1 MKKVKDYYVGLDIGT
16 SSVGW
21 AVTDESYNVL
31 KFNRKK
37 MWGVRLFDEA
47 KTAEERRTFR
57 GARRRLDR
65 KKERINLLQDFF
77 DEEIAKMDPNF
88 FLRLD
93 NSDLYMEDKDQKLKS
108 KYTLFN
114 DKDFKDKDFHKKYPT
129 IHHLLMDLIEDDSKK
144 DIRLLY
150 LACHYL
156 LKNRGHF
163 IFEGQKFDN
172 NGSINFSINKLLIHL
187 HDYYDTDIEINS
199 EDMNKL
205 VTTLSDKTLKK
216 NTKKKELKSIIGD
229 TKFLKAVSAIMI
241 GSSQKLVDLFENP
254 EDFDDSIIESV
265 EFSKADYDK
274 NYSKL
279 ELALGD
285 KIALINIL
293 KEIYDSSILENL
305 LKEADKSKDGNKYI
319 SNAFVK
325 KYNKHGH
332 DLKEF
337 KRLVREYNK
346 AAYTDIFRS
355 EKSTENYVAYT
366 KSSISNNKRVKADK
380 FADQETFYD
389 FVKKHLKTIKDKI
402 NKANGSKADLE
413 LIDEM
418 LRDIEF
424 KNFMPK
430 IKSSDNGVIP
440 YQLKLME
447 LNKILENQSKH
458 HEFLNVSDEYGSV
471 CGKIASI
478 MEFRIPYY
486 VGPLNPESKYAWI
499 KKQKDSKITPWNFK
513 DVVDLDSSREEFI
526 DSLIGRCTY
535 LKDEKVLP
543 KASLLY
549 NEYMVLNELNNLKL
563 KDLPITEEMKKKIFD
578 QLFKTRKK
586 VTLKAVANLL
596 KKEFNI
602 NGEILLSGTDGDFKQ
617 GLNSYNDF
625 KAIVG
630 DKVDSDDYRDN
641 LEEIIKL
648 IVLYGDDKA
657 YLQKKIKAGYG
668 KYFTDL
674 EIKKMAG
681 LNYKDWG
688 RLSKKLLTGLEGAN
702 KITGESGSIIHFM
715 REYNLNLMELMSASF
730 TFTEEIQK
738 LNPVDDRKLS
748 YEMVD
753 ELYLSPSVKRML
765 WQSLRI
771 VDEIKNIMGTD
782 PKKIFIEM
790 ARGKEEVKARK
801 ESRKDQLSDFYK
813 KGKKAFIAEIGEER
827 YNDLLSEIERE
838 EASKFRWDKFYLYYT
853 QLGRCMYSLEPIDIL
868 ELSSKNIYD
877 RDHIYP
883 KSKIYD
889 DSIENKVLVKKNLNE
904 DKGDKYPIPDEL
916 LNKNCYTYW
925 KMLYDNGLIG
935 QKKYIRLTRRTG
947 FTDDELVQFIS
958 RQIVETRQATKE
970 TANLLKSICKNS
982 EIVYSKAENASRFR
996 QEFDIVKCRTV
1007 NDLHHMHD
1015 AYINIVVGNVYNT
1028 KFTKNPMNFVKKQE
1042 KARSYNLE
1050 NMFKYDVKRG
1060 GYTAWIADDE
1070 KGTVKNATIKRVKKE
1085 LEGTNYRVTRMTYIK
1100 SGELFDQKL
1109 LRKGKGQVPQK
1120 ENSKKSDIG
1129 KYGGYN
1135 SVGSAYFILVESGS
1149 KNYREKTIETIPI
1162 IIHNKVKYG
1171 DEEAVNRYLQENLGL
1186 ENPKILVDKIKINS
1200 LVKFDGFYYNIT
1212 GRSNSNYRIAPAVQL
1227 ILNKTDQ
1234 KTIRKIEK
1242 YLARKLKDKDAKVSL
1257 LDNIKDQDLLD
1268 LYDNLLWKLKYSIF
1282 SNRKTNLSEVIEKG
1296 RDIFIVLS
1304 INDKVFVIKEILLLF
1319 KSVNNGVD
1327 LSLIGNINKKTNKP
1341 IPSAGKSTVS
1351 KKINDKEFKL
1361 INQSITG
1368 LFENEIDLL
1377 KL

>member
-1 MKKVKDYYVGLDIGT
+1 MLKDYYVGLDIGT

-77 DEEIAKMDPNF
+77 AEEIAKVDPNF

-114 DKDFKDKDFHKKYPT
+114 DKSFKDKDFHKKYPT

-144 DIRLLY
+144 DIRLVY

-172 NGSINFSINKLLIHL
+172 NGSINFSINKLLVHL
-187 HDYYDTDIEINS
+187 HDYYDIDIEINS
-199 EDMNKL
+199 EDMKKL
-205 VTTLSDKTLKK
+205 ITILSDKTLGK

-229 TKFLKAVSAIMI
+229 TKFLKAISAIMI
-241 GSSQKLVDLFENP
+241 GSKQNLADLFENP

-274 NYSKL
+274 NYSKF

-285 KIALINIL
+285 KIALLNII

-325 KYNKHGH
+325 KYDRHGA

-337 KRLVREYNK
+337 KRLIRKYNK

-380 FADQETFYD
+380 FADQETFYN
-389 FVKKHLKTIKDKI
+389 FIKKHLQTLKDNI
-402 NKANGSKADLE
+402 NKASGNQSDLE
-413 LIDEM
+413 TVDKM
-418 LRDIEF
+418 LEDVEF

-458 HEFLNVSDEYGSV
+458 HKFLNASDEYGSV
-471 CGKIASI
+471 CDKIASI

-499 KKQKDSKITPWNFK
+499 KKHKDSKIKPWNFK
-513 DVVDLDSSREEFI
+513 DIVDLDSSREEFI
-526 DSLIGRCTY
+526 DNLIGRCTY

-563 KDLPITEEMKKKIFD
+563 NDLLISEEMKTKIFD

-596 KKEFNI
+596 NKEFNI

-630 DKVDSDDYRDN
+630 DKVDRDDYKDKI
-641 LEEIIKL
+641 EEIIKL
-648 IVLYGDDKA
+648 IVLYGDDKS
-657 YLQKKIKAGYG
+657 YLQKKIKSGYG
-668 KYFTDL
+668 KYFTDS
-674 EIKKMAG
+674 EIKKMSG

-688 RLSKKLLTGLEGAN
+688 RLSKKLLVGLEGDN
-702 KITGESGSIIHFM
+702 KITGESGTIIHFM
-715 REYNLNLMELMSASF
+715 REYNLNLMELMSAGF
-730 TFTEEIQK
+730 NFTEEIQK
-738 LNPVDDRKLS
+738 LNPIDDRKLS

-771 VDEIKNIMGTD
+771 VDEIRNIMGND
-782 PKKIFIEM
+782 PEKIFIEM

-813 KGKKAFIAEIGEER
+813 KGKKDFIKEIGEER
-827 YNDLLSEIERE
+827 YNYLLSEIERE
-838 EASKFRWDKFYLYYT
+838 EESKFRWDNLYLYYT
-853 QLGRCMYSLEPIDIL
+853 QLGRCMYSLESIDIS
-868 ELSSKNIYD
+868 ELSSQNIYD
-877 RDHIYP
+877 QDHIYP

-889 DSIENKVLVKKNLNE
+889 DSIENRVLVKKDLNSA
-904 DKGDKYPIPDEL
+904 KGNEYPIPEKV
-916 LNKNCYTYW
+916 LNKNCYAYW
-925 KMLYDNGLIG
+925 KMLYDTGLIG
-935 QKKYIRLTRRTG
+935 QKKYTRLTRRTP
-947 FTDDELVQFIS
+947 FTDDELVQFIE

-970 TANLLKSICKNS
+970 TANLLKTICKDS

-1015 AYINIVVGNVYNT
+1015 AYINIVVGNVYST
-1028 KFTKNPMNFVKKQE
+1028 KFTKDPMNFDKE
-1042 KARSYNLE
+1042 KEKEKVRTYNLE

-1085 LEGTNYRVTRMTYIK
+1085 LDGTNYRVTRMTYIR

-1135 SVGSAYFILVESGS
+1135 KVSSAYFILVEAGG
-1149 KNYREKTIETIPI
+1149 KNGREKTLETVPI
-1162 IIHNKVKYG
+1162 IIYNKCKHRGSEVLHN
-1171 DEEAVNRYLQENLGL
+1171 YLKNELGL
-1186 ENPKILVDKIKINS
+1186 VNPKILVDKIKINS
-1200 LVKFDGFYYNIT
+1200 LIKVDGFYYNIKGKT
-1212 GRSNSNYRIAPAVQL
+1212 GDSLSIAGSVQL
-1227 ILNKTDQ
+1227 ILNNYEQ
-1234 KTIRKIEK
+1234 KLIKKMDKFLEK
-1242 YLARKLKDKDAKVSL
+1242 KKLNKEIKVTFM
-1257 LDNIKDQDLLD
+1257 DNIKEKDLID
-1268 LYDNLLWKLKYSIF
+1268 LYQKLSDKLNNGIYSYKRNNQAKNVMDSLDKF
-1282 SNRKTNLSEVIEKG
+1282 VGLSIEDK
-1296 RDIFIVLS
+1296 IEVLS
-1304 INDKVFVIKEILLLF
+1304 QLILIF
-1319 KSVNNGVD
+1319 QGVNNGCN
-1327 LSLIGNINKKTNKP
+1327 LKLIGLSARTGVVF
-1341 IPSAGKSTVS
+1341 IPKRLNYS
-1351 KKINDKEFKL
+1351 EFKL

>member
-1 MKKVKDYYVGLDIGT
+1 MLKDYYVGLDIGT

-47 KTAEERRTFR
+47 KTAEKRRTFR

-65 KKERINLLQDFF
+65 KKERINLLQNFF
-77 DEEIAKMDPNF
+77 AEEIAKVDPNF
-88 FLRLD
+88 FLRLY
-93 NSDLYMEDKDQKLKS
+93 NSDLYMEDKDQNLKS

-144 DIRLLY
+144 DIRLVY

-172 NGSINFSINKLLIHL
+172 NGSINFSINKLLVHL
-187 HDYYDTDIEINS
+187 HDYYDIDIEINS
-199 EDMNKL
+199 EDMKKL
-205 VTTLSDKTLKK
+205 ITILSDKTLGK

-229 TKFLKAVSAIMI
+229 TKFLKAISAIMI
-241 GSSQKLVDLFENP
+241 GSKQNLADLFENP
-254 EDFDDSIIESV
+254 EDFDDSIIDSV

-274 NYSKL
+274 NYSKF

-285 KIALINIL
+285 KIALVNIL

-325 KYNKHGH
+325 KYDKHGA

-337 KRLVREYNK
+337 KRLIRKYNK

-380 FADQETFYD
+380 FADQETFYN
-389 FVKKHLKTIKDKI
+389 FIEKHLQTLKDNI
-402 NKANGSKADLE
+402 NKAGGNQSDLE
-413 LIDEM
+413 TVDKM
-418 LRDIEF
+418 LEDVEF

-447 LNKILENQSKH
+447 LNKILENQSNH

-471 CGKIASI
+471 CDKIASI

-499 KKQKDSKITPWNFK
+499 KKQKDSEIKPWNFK

-526 DSLIGRCTY
+526 DNLIGRCTY

-543 KASLLY
+543 KSSLLY
-549 NEYMVLNELNNLKL
+549 NEFMVLNELNNLKL
-563 KDLPITEEMKKKIFD
+563 NDLLISEEMKKKIFD

-586 VTLKAVANLL
+586 VTLKAVSNLL
-596 KKEFNI
+596 KKDFNI
-602 NGEILLSGTDGDFKQ
+602 TGEILLSGTDGDFKQ
-617 GLNSYNDF
+617 SLNSYIDF
-625 KAIVG
+625 KNILG
-630 DKVDSDDYRDN
+630 EKIDSDACRAKV
-641 LEEIIKL
+641 EEIIKL
-648 IVLYGDDKA
+648 IVLYVDDKF
-657 YLQKKIKAGYG
+657 YLQKKIKSAY
-668 KYFTDL
+668 KNDFTDN
-674 EIKKMAG
+674 EIKKMSA

-688 RLSKKLLTGLEGAN
+688 RLSEKLLIKVEGAD
-702 KITGESGSIIHFM
+702 KETGESGSIMHFM
-715 REYNLNLMELMSASF
+715 REYNHNLMELLSNRF

-738 LNPVDDRKLS
+738 LNPIDERKLS

-771 VDEIKNIMGTD
+771 VDEIRNIMGND
-782 PKKIFIEM
+782 PEKIFIEM
-790 ARGKEEVKARK
+790 ARGKEEVKVRK

-813 KGKKAFIAEIGEER
+813 KGKKDFIAEIGEER
-827 YNDLLSEIERE
+827 YNYLLSEIERE
-838 EASKFRWDKFYLYYT
+838 DASKFRWDNLYLYYT
-853 QLGRCMYSLEPIDIL
+853 QLGRCMYSLEPIDIS

-877 RDHIYP
+877 QDHIYP

-889 DSIENKVLVKKNLNE
+889 DSIENRVLVKKDLNSK
-904 DKGDKYPIPDEL
+904 KGNSYPIPDEV
-916 LNKNCYTYW
+916 LNKNCYAYW
-925 KMLYDNGLIG
+925 KMLYDKGLIG
-935 QKKYIRLTRRTG
+935 QKKYTRLTRRTG
-947 FTDDELVQFIS
+947 FKDEELVQFIE

-970 TANLLKSICKNS
+970 TANLLKNICKDS

-1028 KFTKNPMNFVKKQE
+1028 KFTKDPMNFDKE
-1042 KARSYNLE
+1042 KEKVRTYNLE

-1060 GYTAWIADDE
+1060 DYTAWIADDE
-1070 KGTVKNATIKRVKKE
+1070 KGTVKNATIKRIRKE
-1085 LEGTNYRVTRMTYIK
+1085 LEGTNYRFTRMNYIESGALFNATLQRKNKGSRPLKDKGPK
-1100 SGELFDQKL
+1100 SSIE
-1109 LRKGKGQVPQK
+1109 
-1120 ENSKKSDIG
+1120 
-1129 KYGGYN
+1129 KYGGYTN
-1135 SVGSAYFILVESGS
+1135 INKACFAVLDIKSNNKTERKLMPVEREIYTKQKNDKNLSNEIFNKYLKDRFGIEDYRVVYPVVKMRTLLKIDGSYYFITGGS
-1149 KNYREKTIETIPI
+1149 DKT
-1162 IIHNKVKYG
+1162 
-1171 DEEAVNRYLQENLGL
+1171 L
-1186 ENPKILVDKIKINS
+1186 EL
-1200 LVKFDGFYYNIT
+1200 
-1212 GRSNSNYRIAPAVQL
+1212 RSAIQL
-1227 ILNKTDQ
+1227 ILPKKNEWAIKQIDKSSENDYLTIERIQYLTEELVDNTFDIIVNKF
-1234 KTIRKIEK
+1234 KTSVFKKSFLNLFQDDKVENMDSKFKSMDFKEKCKTLLMLVKAIR
-1242 YLARKLKDKDAKVSL
+1242 ASGVR
-1257 LDNIKDQDLLD
+1257 QDLKSID
-1268 LYDNLLWKLKYSIF
+1268 LKSDYGRLS
-1282 SNRKTNLSEVIEKG
+1282 SKTN
-1296 RDIFIVLS
+1296 
-1304 INDKVFVIKEILLLF
+1304 N
-1319 KSVNNGVD
+1319 
-1327 LSLIGNINKKTNKP
+1327 IGKYQ
-1341 IPSAGKSTVS
+1341 
-1351 KKINDKEFKL
+1351 EFKI

-1368 LFENEIDLL
+1368 LFENEVDLL

>member
-114 DKDFKDKDFHKKYPT
+114 DKDFKDKDFHKKHPT

-144 DIRLLY
+144 DIRLVY

-319 SNAFVK
+319 SQAFVK

-332 DLKEF
+332 DLNEF
-337 KRLVREYNK
+337 KRLVRQYNK
-346 AAYTDIFRS
+346 SAYFEIFRS
-355 EKSTENYVAYT
+355 EKVSDNYVSYT

-380 FADQETFYD
+380 FAGQEAFYK
-389 FVKKHLKTIKDKI
+389 FIKKHLQTLKDNI
-402 NKANGSKADLE
+402 NKAGGNQSDLE
-413 LIDEM
+413 SVDKM
-418 LRDIEF
+418 LEDMEF

-458 HEFLNVSDEYGSV
+458 HEFLNASDECGSV
-471 CGKIASI
+471 CDKIASI

-499 KKQKDSKITPWNFK
+499 KKQKDSKIMPWNFK

-563 KDLPITEEMKKKIFD
+563 NDLPISEEMKQKIFD

-596 KKEFNI
+596 KKDFNI

-630 DKVDSDDYRDN
+630 DKVDSDDYREKI
-641 LEEIIKL
+641 EEIIKL
-648 IVLYGDDKA
+648 IVLYGDDKS
-657 YLQKKIKAGYG
+657 YLQKKIKTGYG
-668 KYFTDL
+668 KYFTDS

-688 RLSKKLLTGLEGAN
+688 RLSKKLLAGLEGAN
-702 KITGESGSIIHFM
+702 KNTGESGTIIHFM

-748 YEMVD
+748 YDMVD

-771 VDEIKNIMGTD
+771 VDEIKNITGTD
-782 PKKIFIEM
+782 PQKIFIEM
-790 ARGKEEVKARK
+790 ARGKEEIKARK
-801 ESRKDQLSDFYK
+801 ESRKNQLLKFYK
-813 KGKKAFIAEIGEER
+813 DGKKAFIAELGEDR
-827 YNDLLSEIERE
+827 YNYLLSGIERE
-838 EASKFRWDKFYLYYT
+838 EESRFRWDNLYLYYT
-853 QLGRCMYSLEPIDIL
+853 QLGRCMYSLEPIDIS

-877 RDHIYP
+877 QDHIYP

-889 DSIENKVLVKKNLNE
+889 DSIENRVLVKKDLNSK
-904 DKGDKYPIPDEL
+904 KGNSYPIPDEV
-916 LNKNCYTYW
+916 LNKNCYAYW
-925 KMLYDNGLIG
+925 KILFDKGLIG
-935 QKKYIRLTRRTG
+935 QKKYTRLSRRTT

-970 TANLLKSICKNS
+970 TANLLKTICKNS

-1028 KFTKNPMNFVKKQE
+1028 KFTKDPMNFVKKQE

-1060 GYTAWIADDE
+1060 NYTAWIADNDE
-1070 KGTVKNATIKRVKKE
+1070 GTVKNASIKRIRKE
-1085 LEGTNYRVTRMTYIK
+1085 LEGTNYRFTRMNYI
-1100 SGELFDQKL
+1100 GTGGLFDQNL
-1109 LRKGKGQVPQK
+1109 MRKGKGQIPQK

-1135 SVGSAYFILVESGS
+1135 KASSAYFILVEADG
-1149 KNYREKTIETIPI
+1149 KNSREKTLETIPI
-1162 IIHNKVKYG
+1162 IIHNKVKHG
-1171 DEEAVNRYLQENLGL
+1171 DKEALDNYLKENLGL
-1186 ENPKILVDKIKINS
+1186 KNPKILIDRIKINS
-1200 LVKFDGFYYNIT
+1200 LIKLDGFYYNIKGKT
-1212 GRSNSNYRIAPAVQL
+1212 GNSLSVGGSVQL
-1227 ILNKTDQ
+1227 ILKKNEQKLVKKMDKFLAKKKDNKD
-1234 KTIRKIEK
+1234 I
-1242 YLARKLKDKDAKVSL
+1242 KVSL
-1257 LDNIKDQDLLD
+1257 MDNIKDEELVD
-1268 LYDNLLWKLKYSIF
+1268 LYQTLSYKLNNGIYS
-1282 SNRKTNLSEVIEKG
+1282 NKRNNQATNIAHSFDTFKGLPIEEKIG
-1296 RDIFIVLS
+1296 TLYQ
-1304 INDKVFVIKEILLLF
+1304 ILLIF
-1319 KSVNNGVD
+1319 QSVNNGCD
-1327 LSLIGNINKKTNKP
+1327 LKSLGLSAKTGVVF
-1341 IPSAGKSTVS
+1341 IP
-1351 KKINDKEFKL
+1351 KKINYQEFKL

-1368 LFENEIDLL
+1368 LFENEVDLL

>member
-1 MKKVKDYYVGLDIGT
+1 MLKDYYVGLDIGT

-77 DEEIAKMDPNF
+77 AEEIAKVDPNF

-129 IHHLLMDLIEDDSKK
+129 IHHLLMDLIEDEKKK
-144 DIRLLY
+144 DIRVVY

-172 NGSINFSINKLLIHL
+172 NGSINFSINKLLVHL
-187 HDYYDTDIEINS
+187 HDYYDIDIEINS
-199 EDMNKL
+199 EDMKKL
-205 VTTLSDKTLKK
+205 ITILLDKTLGK

-229 TKFLKAVSAIMI
+229 TKFLKAISAIMI
-241 GSSQKLVDLFENP
+241 GSKQNLADLFENP

-274 NYSKL
+274 NYSKF

-285 KIALINIL
+285 KIALVNIL

-325 KYNKHGH
+325 KYDKHGA

-337 KRLVREYNK
+337 KRLVRKYNK

-380 FADQETFYD
+380 FANQETFYN
-389 FVKKHLKTIKDKI
+389 FIKKHLQTLKDTI
-402 NKANGSKADLE
+402 NKAGGNQSDLE
-413 LIDEM
+413 TVDKM
-418 LRDIEF
+418 LEDVEF

-458 HEFLNVSDEYGSV
+458 HKFLNASDEYGSV
-471 CGKIASI
+471 CDKIASI

-499 KKQKDSKITPWNFK
+499 KKHKDSKIKPWNFK
-513 DVVDLDSSREEFI
+513 DIVDLDSSREEFI
-526 DSLIGRCTY
+526 DNLIGRCTY

-563 KDLPITEEMKKKIFD
+563 NDLLISEEMKTKIFD

-630 DKVDSDDYRDN
+630 DKVDSDDYKEKI
-641 LEEIIKL
+641 EEIIKL
-648 IVLYGDDKA
+648 IVLYGEDKS

-668 KYFTDL
+668 KYFTDS

-688 RLSKKLLTGLEGAN
+688 RLSKKLLAGLEGAN
-702 KITGESGSIIHFM
+702 KNTGESGTIIHFM
-715 REYNLNLMELMSASF
+715 REYNLNLMELMSAGF

-738 LNPVDDRKLS
+738 LNPPDDRKLS

-771 VDEIKNIMGTD
+771 VDEIRNIMGND
-782 PKKIFIEM
+782 PEKIFIEM
-790 ARGKEEVKARK
+790 ARGKEEIKTRK
-801 ESRKDQLSDFYK
+801 ESRKKQLSDFYK
-813 KGKKAFIAEIGEER
+813 KGKKDFIAEIGEER
-827 YNDLLSEIERE
+827 YNYLLSEIERE
-838 EASKFRWDKFYLYYT
+838 EESKFRWDNLYLYYT
-853 QLGRCMYSLEPIDIL
+853 QLGRCMYSLEPIDIS

-877 RDHIYP
+877 QDHIYP

-889 DSIENKVLVKKNLNE
+889 DSIENRVLVKKDLNSA
-904 DKGDKYPIPDEL
+904 KGNEYPIPEKV
-916 LNKNCYTYW
+916 LNKNCYAYW
-925 KMLYDNGLIG
+925 KMLYDKGLIG
-935 QKKYIRLTRRTG
+935 QKKYTRLTRRTG
-947 FTDDELVQFIS
+947 FKYEELVQFIE

-970 TANLLKSICKNS
+970 TANLLKTICKNS

-1028 KFTKNPMNFVKKQE
+1028 KFTKDPMNFDKE
-1042 KARSYNLE
+1042 KEKVRTYNLE

-1060 GYTAWIADDE
+1060 NYTAWIADDRD
-1070 KGTVKNATIKRVKKE
+1070 GTIKNATIKKVRKE
-1085 LEGTNYRVTRMTYIK
+1085 MQGSNYRFTRMSYI
-1100 SGELFDQKL
+1100 GTGGLYDQNL
-1109 LRKGKGQVPQK
+1109 LRKGKGQIPQK
-1120 ENSKKSDIG
+1120 ENTRKSDIE

-1135 SVGSAYFILVESGS
+1135 KASSAYFILVEADG
-1149 KNYREKTIETIPI
+1149 KNGREKTLETVPI
-1162 IIHNKVKYG
+1162 IIYNKCKHRGNAVLHN
-1171 DEEAVNRYLQENLGL
+1171 YLKNELGL
-1186 ENPKILVDKIKINS
+1186 VNPKILVDKIKINS
-1200 LVKFDGFYYNIT
+1200 LIKVDGFYYNIT
-1212 GRSNSNYRIAPAVQL
+1212 GKTNDYYLIAPAVQL

-1234 KTIRKIEK
+1234 KTIRKIDK
-1242 YLARKLKDKDAKVSL
+1242 FIDRKAKDKDSKITK
-1257 LDNIKDQDLLD
+1257 LDNIKTEDLID
-1268 LYDNLLWKLKYSIF
+1268 LYDHLLEKLKNSIF
-1282 SNRKTNLSEVIEKG
+1282 SNRIKNLSEVVEAG
-1296 RDIFIVLS
+1296 RDLFMNLS
-1304 INDKVFVIKEILLLF
+1304 IEDKAFVVREMLLLF
-1319 KSVNNGVD
+1319 QSINNGVD
-1327 LSLIGNINKKTNKP
+1327 LSLIGNINKKTKKP
-1341 IPSAGKSTVS
+1341 IKASGKTLLS
-1351 KKINDKEFKL
+1351 KKLNYKEVKL

>member
-1 MKKVKDYYVGLDIGT
+1 MTKVKDYYIGLDIGT

-21 AVTDESYNVL
+21 AVTDEAYNVL
-31 KFNRKK
+31 KFNSKK
-37 MWGVRLFDEA
+37 MWGVRLFEDAE
-47 KTAEERRTFR
+47 TAEERRGQR

-65 KKERINLLQDFF
+65 KKERLNLLQDFF
-77 DEEIAKMDPNF
+77 AEEIDKVDPNF

-114 DKDFKDKDFHKKYPT
+114 EKDFKDRDFHKKYPT

-163 IFEGQKFDN
+163 IFEGQKFDTKSSFEN
-172 NGSINFSINKLLIHL
+172 SLNELKVHLNDEYGLDLEFDNENLINILTDSKLNK
-187 HDYYDTDIEINS
+187 TA
-199 EDMNKL
+199 
-205 VTTLSDKTLKK
+205 
-216 NTKKKELKSIIGD
+216 KKKELKSIIGD

-241 GSSQKLVDLFENP
+241 GSSQKLVDLFDNP
-254 EDFDDSIIESV
+254 EDFDDSTIKSV
-265 EFSKADYDK
+265 DFSTTSFDDKYRDY
-274 NYSKL
+274 

-285 KIALINIL
+285 KIALVNIL

-319 SNAFVK
+319 SQAFVK

-337 KRLVREYNK
+337 KRLVKEYNK
-346 AAYTDIFRS
+346 SAYFDIFRS
-355 EKSTENYVAYT
+355 EKVSDNYVSYT
-366 KSSISNNKRVKADK
+366 KSSISNNKRVKAEK
-380 FADQETFYD
+380 FTDQEAFYK
-389 FVKKHLKTIKDKI
+389 FTKKYLETIKDKI
-402 NKANGSKADLE
+402 IKANGSKANLE

-418 LRDIEF
+418 LRDMEF

-430 IKSSDNGVIP
+430 MKSSDNGVIP

-458 HEFLNVSDEYGSV
+458 HEFLNVSDEHGSL
-471 CGKIASI
+471 CDKIASI

-513 DVVDLDSSREEFI
+513 DVIDLDSSREEFI

-563 KDLPITEEMKKKIFD
+563 NDLPISEEMKKKIFN

-586 VTLKAVANLL
+586 VTLKTVANLL

-630 DKVDSDDYRDN
+630 DKVDSDDYRGKI
-641 LEEIIKL
+641 EEIIKL
-648 IVLYGDDKA
+648 IVLYGDDKS

-668 KYFTDL
+668 KYFTDS

-681 LNYKDWG
+681 LSYKDWG
-688 RLSKKLLTGLEGAN
+688 RLSKKLLTGLEGVN

-771 VDEIKNIMGTD
+771 VDEIRNIMGTD
-782 PKKIFIEM
+782 PQKIFIEM

-801 ESRKDQLSDFYK
+801 ESRKNQLLKFYK
-813 KGKKAFIAEIGEER
+813 DGKKAFIAELGEDR
-827 YNDLLSEIERE
+827 YSYLLSEIERE
-838 EASKFRWDKFYLYYT
+838 EESRFRWDNLYLYYT
-853 QLGRCMYSLEPIDIL
+853 QLGRCMYSLEPIDIS

-877 RDHIYP
+877 QDHIYP

-889 DSIENKVLVKKNLNE
+889 DSIENKVLVKKNLNK

-916 LNKNCYTYW
+916 LNKNCYAYW
-925 KMLYDNGLIG
+925 KILYDKGLIG
-935 QKKYIRLTRRTG
+935 QKKYTRLTRRTG

-970 TANLLKSICKNS
+970 TANLLKNICKNS

-1028 KFTKNPMNFVKKQE
+1028 KFTKDPMNFVKKQE

-1060 GYTAWIADDE
+1060 GYTAWIVDDDE
-1070 KGTVKNATIKRVKKE
+1070 GTVKNATIKRIRKE
-1085 LEGTNYRVTRMTYIK
+1085 LEGTNYRFTRMNYI
-1100 SGELFDQKL
+1100 GTGGLFDQNL
-1109 LRKGKGQVPQK
+1109 MRKGKGQIPQK
-1120 ENSKKSDIG
+1120 ENSKKSDID

-1135 SVGSAYFILVESGS
+1135 KASSAYFILVESDG
-1149 KNYREKTIETIPI
+1149 KNSREKTLETIPI
-1162 IIHNKVKYG
+1162 IIHNKVKHG
-1171 DEEAVNRYLQENLGL
+1171 DKEVLDNYLKENLGL
-1186 ENPKILVDKIKINS
+1186 KKPKILLDRIKINS
-1200 LVKFDGFYYNIT
+1200 LIKLDGFYYNIKGKT
-1212 GRSNSNYRIAPAVQL
+1212 GNSISVAGSIQL
-1227 ILNKTDQ
+1227 ILNNKDQ
-1234 KTIRKIEK
+1234 KLVKK
-1242 YLARKLKDKDAKVSL
+1242 MDKFLAKKKDNKDIKVSL
-1257 LDNIKDQDLLD
+1257 MDNIKEEELLD
-1268 LYDNLLWKLKYSIF
+1268 LYK
-1282 SNRKTNLSEVIEKG
+1282 NLSYKLNNGIYSNK
-1296 RDIFIVLS
+1296 RNNQASNIAQSFDIFRSLS
-1304 INDKVFVIKEILLLF
+1304 IEDKIDTLSQILLIF
-1319 KSVNNGVD
+1319 QSVNNGCD
-1327 LSLIGNINKKTNKP
+1327 LKSLGLSAKTGVVF
-1341 IPSAGKSTVS
+1341 IP
-1351 KKINDKEFKL
+1351 KKINYQEFKI

-1368 LFENEIDLL
+1368 LFENEVDLL

>member
-1 MKKVKDYYVGLDIGT
+1 MLKDYYVGLDIGT

-57 GARRRLDR
+57 GARRRFDR

-77 DEEIAKMDPNF
+77 DEEIAKVDPNF

-93 NSDLYMEDKDQKLKS
+93 NSDLYMEDKDDKLKS

-144 DIRLLY
+144 DIRLVY

-172 NGSINFSINKLLIHL
+172 NGSINFSINKLLVHL
-187 HDYYDTDIEINS
+187 HDYYDIDIEINS
-199 EDMNKL
+199 EDMKKL
-205 VTTLSDKTLKK
+205 ITILSDKTLGK

-229 TKFLKAVSAIMI
+229 TKFLKAISAIMI
-241 GSSQKLVDLFENP
+241 GSKQNLADLFENP

-265 EFSKADYDK
+265 EFSKADYDN

-285 KIALINIL
+285 KIALVNIL

-319 SNAFVK
+319 SSAFVK
-325 KYNKHGH
+325 KYDRHGT

-337 KRLVREYNK
+337 KSLIRKYNK
-346 AAYTDIFRS
+346 AAYTNIFRS

-380 FADQETFYD
+380 FADQETFYN
-389 FVKKHLKTIKDKI
+389 FIKKHLQTLKDNI
-402 NKANGSKADLE
+402 NKAGGNQSDLE
-413 LIDEM
+413 TVENM
-418 LRDIEF
+418 LEDVEF

-458 HEFLNVSDEYGSV
+458 HKFLNASDEYGSV
-471 CGKIASI
+471 CDKIASI

-499 KKQKDSKITPWNFK
+499 KKHKDSKIKPWNFK

-526 DSLIGRCTY
+526 DNLIGRCTY

-563 KDLPITEEMKKKIFD
+563 NDLPISEEMKKKIFD

-617 GLNSYNDF
+617 GFNSYNDF

-630 DKVDSDDYRDN
+630 DKVDSDDYREKI
-641 LEEIIKL
+641 EEIIKL
-648 IVLYGDDKA
+648 IVLYGDDKS

-668 KYFTDL
+668 KYFTDS

-688 RLSKKLLTGLEGAN
+688 RLSKKLLAGLEGTN
-702 KITGESGSIIHFM
+702 KNTGESGTIIHFM
-715 REYNLNLMELMSASF
+715 REYNLNLMELMSAGF

-738 LNPVDDRKLS
+738 LNPVDDRKLT
-748 YEMVD
+748 YDMVD

-771 VDEIKNIMGTD
+771 VDEIRNIMGND
-782 PKKIFIEM
+782 PEKIFIEM
-790 ARGKEEVKARK
+790 ARGKEEIKARK
-801 ESRKDQLSDFYK
+801 ESRKNQLSDFYK
-813 KGKKAFIAEIGEER
+813 KGKKDFIKEIGEER
-827 YNDLLSEIERE
+827 YNYLLSEIERE
-838 EASKFRWDKFYLYYT
+838 EESRFKWDNLYLYYT
-853 QLGRCMYSLEPIDIL
+853 QLGRCMYSLEPIDIS
-868 ELSSKNIYD
+868 ELSSQNIYD
-877 RDHIYP
+877 QDHIYP

-889 DSIENKVLVKKNLNE
+889 DSIENRVLVKKDLNSK
-904 DKGDKYPIPDEL
+904 KGNSYPIPDEV
-916 LNKNCYTYW
+916 LNKNCYAYW
-925 KMLYDNGLIG
+925 KMLYDKGLIG
-935 QKKYIRLTRRTG
+935 QKKYTRLTRRTP
-947 FTDDELVQFIS
+947 FIDDELVQFIE

-970 TANLLKSICKNS
+970 TANLLKIICKDS

-1015 AYINIVVGNVYNT
+1015 AYINIVVGNVYST
-1028 KFTKNPMNFVKKQE
+1028 KFTKDPMNFVKKQE

-1050 NMFKYDVKRG
+1050 NMFRYDVNRG

-1085 LEGTNYRVTRMTYIK
+1085 LEGTNYRVTRMTYIR

-1135 SVGSAYFILVESGS
+1135 KASSAYFILVEAGG
-1149 KNYREKTIETIPI
+1149 KNSRKKTLETIPI
-1162 IIHNKVKYG
+1162 LIYNKFKYG
-1171 DEEAVNRYLQENLGL
+1171 DKEAVNRYLQENLGL

-1200 LVKFDGFYYNIT
+1200 LIKVDGFYYNIT
-1212 GRSNSNYRIAPAVQL
+1212 GKSKSRVSVSGFVQL
-1227 ILNKTDQ
+1227 ILSNKQ
-1234 KTIRKIEK
+1234 EKTIKKMEK
-1242 YLARKLKDKDAKVSL
+1242 FLTKKKDNQNIKVSL
-1257 LDNIKDQDLLD
+1257 MDNIKEEELID
-1268 LYDNLLWKLKYSIF
+1268 LYLTLSYKLNNEIYS
-1282 SNRKTNLSEVIEKG
+1282 NKKNNQAAKIEQSL
-1296 RDIFIVLS
+1296 DS
-1304 INDKVFVIKEILLLF
+1304 F
-1319 KSVNNGVD
+1319 KSLDIEEKIMILSQILIIFQCTNNGCD
-1327 LSLIGNINKKTNKP
+1327 LRSIGLSKTAGVVLI
-1341 IPSAGKSTVS
+1341 S
-1351 KKINDKEFKL
+1351 KKINYQEIKL